1 MSEVKKAGF
10 VAVLGRPN
18 AGKSTLLNHL
28 VGERLALVSHKAN
41 ATRKRMNFIILHK
54 DSQIIFVDTP
64 GLHNQEKLLNQFMLQ
79 EALKA
84 LGDCDLILFL
94 APITDSLSHYE
105 DFLRL
110 SDGKKHILL
119 LTKVDTVSN
128 DKLLQTL
135 AKYAKYDNKFEA
147 LIPVSVNKRIGDEAI
162 LDEVIKH
169 LPCSPALFDT
179 DMMTTENMRQLYKEI
194 IRESIFENVSDE
206 IPYESDVV
214 IDNFKEERNL
224 EKIEATIIIEKDSQ
238 KGVLIGKGGATLQR
252 IGKDARTVME
262 RLGGKKVFL
271 KLFVKVQKGW
281 SKDKKRLAEFGYEF
295 E

>member
-162 LDEVIKH
+162 LDEVVKH
-169 LPCSPALFDT
+169 LPYSPALFDT
-179 DMMTTENMRQLYKEI
+179 EMMTTENMRQLYKEI
-194 IRESIFENVSDE
+194 IRESIFENISDE